1 MANVIFTE
9 LVEKIDDIKDKLTSQ
24 EYLTIMHNL
33 QSLFNIYNT
42 NNNDTN
48 NNNTNNNDNQ
58 EITNEDV
65 EVLFPG
71 HIEND
76 TDYTNTDDIDIN
88 SIPEINTEPNI
99 EVIDTNRYITPAIL
113 QILNNNN
120 NRIIHRYR
128 ERTSTTRYNYY
139 NNMNLESTVTTSITF
154 RYRLHNPNRN
164 THHHMHRYS
173 HIIRQPRAQN
183 QQNNIHN
190 ETTQR
195 TRQDASTNYNTTNII
210 WRINPSYSGD
220 TR

>member
-1 MANVIFTE
+1 MANVILRE
-9 LVEKIDDIKDKLTSQ
+9 LVENIDDIKDKITSQ

-33 QSLFNIYNT
+33 QSLFNIYNANNNNNNTNTNT
-42 NNNDTN
+42 NNND
-48 NNNTNNNDNQ
+48 TNNNDNQ
-58 EITNEDV
+58 EITDEDI

-76 TDYTNTDDIDIN
+76 IDDTNTDD
-88 SIPEINTEPNI
+88 
-99 EVIDTNRYITPAIL
+99 IDTNRYITPAIL
-113 QILNNNN
+113 QILNN

-128 ERTSTTRYNYY
+128 ERTSTTRYNYDD
-139 NNMNLESTVTTSITF
+139 NMNLESIVTTSITF

-164 THHHMHRYS
+164 THQHIHRHS

-183 QQNNIHN
+183 QENNIHN

-195 TRQDASTNYNTTNII
+195 TQQDASTNYNTTNII

>member
-33 QSLFNIYNT
+33 QSLFNIYNA

-48 NNNTNNNDNQ
+48 NNDTNNNDNQ
-58 EITNEDV
+58 EITDEDV

-71 HIEND
+71 NIEND
-76 TDYTNTDDIDIN
+76 TNYTNTDDIDIN
-88 SIPEINTEPNI
+88 SIPELNTEPNI

-113 QILNNNN
+113 QILNNN

-164 THHHMHRYS
+164 THQHMHRYS
-173 HIIRQPRAQN
+173 HIIRQPSAQN

-220 TR
+220 TG